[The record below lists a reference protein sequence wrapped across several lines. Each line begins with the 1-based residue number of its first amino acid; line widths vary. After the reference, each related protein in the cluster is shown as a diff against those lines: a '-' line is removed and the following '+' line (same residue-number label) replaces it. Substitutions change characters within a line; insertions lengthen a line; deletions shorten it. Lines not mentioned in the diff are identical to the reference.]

1 MLAPLSQSSGSQQGF
16 TLRPLAP
23 TDEAWLR
30 ELYAS
35 TRSAEMAAVPWP
47 EAAKRSFLDQQFALQ
62 RAHFEQHY
70 SEASFLAILAPE
82 THSPIGRYYVLES
95 GPEHLVVDI
104 ALFPRWQN
112 RGIGSTL
119 IRQSQTRA
127 ADSGAA
133 MGLHVLKHN
142 PSALRLYQRL
152 GFVVVSDEGMHWRMR
167 WRPSTASQAG

>member
-1 MLAPLSQSSGSQQGF
+1 MVAPLSIAGASSQGF
-16 TLRPLAP
+16 SLRALTPA
-23 TDEAWLR
+23 DEVWLR
-30 ELYAS
+30 ALYAS
-35 TRSAEMAAVPWP
+35 TRSAEMATVPWP

-82 THSPIGRYYVLES
+82 TLSPIGRYYILEAS
-95 GPEHLVVDI
+95 AEHLVVDI

-119 IRQSQTRA
+119 IRQSQARA

-133 MGLHVLKHN
+133 LGLHVLKHN

-152 GFVVVSDEGMHWRMR
+152 GFEVISDEDMHWRMR
-167 WRPSTASQAG
+167 WQAGLR

>member
-1 MLAPLSQSSGSQQGF
+1 MLAPLSIAGAASHGF
-16 TLRPLAP
+16 TLRAVTPA
-23 TDEAWLR
+23 DEAWLC

-82 THSPIGRYYVLES
+82 THSPIGRYYVLEAAS
-95 GPEHLVVDI
+95 PEHLVVDI
-104 ALFPRWQN
+104 ALFPHWQN
-112 RGIGSTL
+112 QGIGSTL
-119 IRQSQTRA
+119 IRQSQARA

-133 MGLHVLKHN
+133 LGLHVLKHN
-142 PSALRLYQRL
+142 PSALRLYRRL
-152 GFVVVSDEGMHWRMR
+152 GFEVVSDEGMHWRMR
-167 WRPSTASQAG
+167 WQAGLR